1 MFCEVFKKLEY
12 NTFFFDKK
20 NYFLIKNMGYVYLIG
35 EKNKKGKYKIGST
48 RAKDV
53 NKRLKQ
59 LQTGN
64 SSELFI
70 KESYETEHP
79 FKLEKMLHNRFKS
92 SNLIGEWFDLS
103 ESDTE
108 AFKSVCEEKEKIIMS
123 LKNNPFYFKD
133 KNIVPMFNS
142 NKHDVIYSQE
152 ELIKEV
158 QNMNEKL
165 KNGEKIICELE
176 HPLI

>member
-1 MFCEVFKKLEY
+1 
-12 NTFFFDKK
+12 
-20 NYFLIKNMGYVYLIG
+20 MGYVYLIG
-35 EKNKKGKYKIGST
+35 ETNNEGKYKIGST

-79 FKLEKMLHNRFKS
+79 FKLEKMLHNHFKS
-92 SNLIGEWFDLS
+92 SNLIGEWFELS

-108 AFKSVCEEKEKIIMS
+108 AFKGVCEEKEKIISS
-123 LKNNPFYFKD
+123 LKDNPFYFNARIMPMKMDFD
-133 KNIVPMFNS
+133 KLDRCGRVY
-142 NKHDVIYSQE
+142 DQE
-152 ELIKEV
+152 TMKTLIEDYNARLKEFGGIS
-158 QNMNEKL
+158 MEFGHL
-165 KNGEKIICELE
+165 L
-176 HPLI
+176 